1 MKQKDD
7 LENNKSNEIY
17 QKGQGKIKSK
27 HISLLLEKKII
38 SFLFHFQVKDIQE
51 SIPSK
56 TIHKRQNQYEH
67 NDDNRQRRMIINER
81 HGSGQSSST
90 ISNINR
96 QQQRNT
102 KPTGLVLRNKPQN
115 NNHKYY

>member
-1 MKQKDD
+1 
-7 LENNKSNEIY
+7 
-17 QKGQGKIKSK
+17 
-27 HISLLLEKKII
+27 
-38 SFLFHFQVKDIQE
+38 
-51 SIPSK
+51 
-56 TIHKRQNQYEH
+56 
-67 NDDNRQRRMIINER
+67 MIINER
-81 HGSGQSSST
+81 LSSGRSSSI